1 MIKLDL
7 GMWKVEITATSENV
21 YAEDD
26 QATKYFLNLL
36 STKLYDAGD
45 HEASDG
51 RPATAEESYEM
62 GKAIYDMLKKEGF
75 YENK

>member
-1 MIKLDL
+1 MKLKI
-7 GMWKVEITATSENV
+7 GMWEVDITATTEIV
-21 YAEDD
+21 YADED
-26 QATKYFLNLL
+26 QSTEYFLNLL

-45 HEASDG
+45 HEASDDL
-51 RPATAEESYEM
+51 PATAEESYEM

>member
-1 MIKLDL
+1 MKLNL
-7 GMWKVEITATSENV
+7 GRYTVEITATDNLTN
-21 YAEDD
+21 DD
-26 QATKYFLNLL
+26 QATEYFLNLL

-51 RPATAEESYEM
+51 HPATAKESYEM